1 MELSDRNLIV
11 KNNNSSFNNSTNS
24 EIEEI
29 VIIEGNNSDKHIQ
42 IIIYLYQIFVHVFI
56 FSIFESFF
64 FWLYITKEE
73 NNAIMN
79 QINDVVLIGNLFC
92 TNINDDFD
100 FTALYDYQQ
109 DKRDSYNEKLP
120 LNNTIMLNSYLFST
134 IVLFNIILKFSKIDI
149 VKLNCKTM
157 KEQSITFLLLFT
169 YEYLFFKNV
178 IYNYIPNSSNR
189 IIKKIFEECI

>member
-11 KNNNSSFNNSTNS
+11 KNNNSSFNNSTNR

-29 VIIEGNNSDKHIQ
+29 VILEGNNSDKHIQ

-100 FTALYDYQQ
+100 FTALYDYQE